1 MECTGDKHVEF
12 ISFSCPGLFVM
23 VCPCTFPYLRTRT
36 DILMDTGNFISGLT
50 ECTGDKHYKCITRWK
65 ISFETLTHFSHSRAA
80 PSQLKSHQD
89 LLFHLF
95 VATLLGLFWLLDVID
110 HSLFRSCSGGLVLPL
125 LVTIPRPETDVCP
138 RHSAGQMGHSPGHGA
153 ASHLHGLR

>member
-1 MECTGDKHVEF
+1 MECTGDRHIEF

-50 ECTGDKHYKCITRWK
+50 EYTGDKHYKCITRWK

-80 PSQLKSHQD
+80 PSQLKKEWVFLNTFFITSQQLHNHKSNLILPPTGALQAIEIGSIPQTKKVS
-89 LLFHLF
+89 LLSKILN
-95 VATLLGLFWLLDVID
+95 I
-110 HSLFRSCSGGLVLPL
+110 SCNNF
-125 LVTIPRPETDVCP
+125 
-138 RHSAGQMGHSPGHGA
+138 
-153 ASHLHGLR
+153 

>member
-23 VCPCTFPYLRTRT
+23 VCLCTFPYLRTRT

-80 PSQLKSHQD
+80 PSQLKNIQIWKYCSCVRAGTVSGCRLRSSAHLPVWGSG
-89 LLFHLF
+89 LLRPAHSTEDTRLQFF
-95 VATLLGLFWLLDVID
+95 FSTWTENVKSKILLSSYSFTAFYFFL
-110 HSLFRSCSGGLVLPL
+110 
-125 LVTIPRPETDVCP
+125 
-138 RHSAGQMGHSPGHGA
+138 
-153 ASHLHGLR
+153 